1 MRVTNLMMSNN
12 ALYNLQRQEQRL
24 NTLDQQYTTQK
35 KISAPSEDPI
45 IATRA
50 LKLNTTYSEVTQ
62 YVDKN
67 IPDSLAW
74 MSMTQSALENAQSML
89 SGIYEKC
96 VQGNTDGLDDTDR
109 RAIATTLS
117 EYKSQIYQE
126 GTSSYSGRFL
136 FTGFKTDTNL
146 VFTEDTKEKYTISE
160 GVTLDK
166 LSTYSTIINQTAV
179 TDEEPTVVP
188 TRLDFER
195 IRLGY
200 NELDPEE
207 TPAIEKVTYDEDGNE
222 TRETVATVTN
232 TYETYTDFLADVES
246 GAIATDGKLNSD
258 VVAFIADRGELAIGS
273 EVNTSI
279 KALLEGNPDGTGAA
293 TIEVTYQ
300 KNSFKENELRPE
312 HYFTCTRVVDEG
324 LETETTFRY
333 TKKDEDIKYLVNY
346 NQQMTVNVQAKDCF
360 THDIGRDI
368 DELVDIVNAA
378 IDAEDVMNELENKY
392 KAQVEGTEEYEKAKL
407 LYENSKI
414 EYELKTKIMQEAFA
428 KNETRFQDYAI
439 TFSNQSTD
447 VGSREQ
453 RLELIKTRLEN
464 QQTDVEQLQSD
475 NIDVDL
481 SEIIVRYTSAYDV
494 YNAALSATAKSIVD
508 TLLNYL

>member
-67 IPDSLAW
+67 IPDALAW
-74 MSMTQSALENAQSML
+74 MSMTQSALDNTQAML

-96 VQGNTDGLDDTDR
+96 VQGNTDGLSDTDR
-109 RAIATTLS
+109 RAIATTLA
-117 EYKSQIYQE
+117 EYRDQIYQE

-146 VFTEDTKEKYTISE
+146 VFTEDTTERYVINEAITPDS
-160 GVTLDK
+160 LN
-166 LSTYSTIINQTAV
+166 SYSDVAYQVMV
-179 TDEEPTVVP
+179 TDTDEQAAPV
-188 TRLDFER
+188 RMDFNR
-195 IRLGY
+195 IRLAY
-200 NELDPEE
+200 DALDSEVTPTIVGISVDDEGEE
-207 TPAIEKVTYDEDGNE
+207 TSTDLITP
-222 TRETVATVTN
+222 TN
-232 TYETYTDFLADVES
+232 TYETYDDFMKAVEE
-246 GAIATDGKLNSD
+246 GDIASDGKLMSD
-258 VVAFIADRGELAIGS
+258 VVAFIADRGEIMLGDEAY
-273 EVNTSI
+273 NNM
-279 KALLEGNPDGTGAA
+279 KAAFENDEYSR
-293 TIEVTYQ
+293 IEVTYQ
-300 KNSFKENELRPE
+300 KNTFKENELRPE

-324 LETETTFRY
+324 LETEATFQY
-333 TKKDEDIKYLVNY
+333 TKKEEEIKYLVNY
-346 NQQMTVNVQAKDCF
+346 NQQMTVNVQSKDCF
-360 THDIGRDI
+360 THNIGRDI

-378 IDAEDVMNELENKY
+378 ITAEESMNELEKKY
-392 KAQVEGTEEYEKAKL
+392 KAQTEGTEEYSKAKA

-414 EYELKTKIMQEAFA
+414 AYELKCKVMQEAFA
-428 KNETRFQDYAI
+428 DNETRFQAYGV
-439 TFSNQSTD
+439 TFSNCSSD
-447 VGSREQ
+447 VGSKEQ
-453 RLELIKTRLEN
+453 RLDLIKTRLEN
-464 QQTDVEQLQSD
+464 QQADVEQLQSD

>member
-50 LKLNTTYSEVTQ
+50 LKLNTTYSEVSQ

-67 IPDSLAW
+67 IPDALAW
-74 MSMTQSALENAQSML
+74 MSMTQSALDNTQAML

-96 VQGNTDGLDDTDR
+96 VQGNTDGLSDTDR
-109 RAIATTLS
+109 RAIATTLA
-117 EYKSQIYQE
+117 EYRDQIYQE

-146 VFTEDTKEKYTISE
+146 VFTEDTKERYVIDEAITPDS
-160 GVTLDK
+160 LN
-166 LSTYSTIINQTAV
+166 SYSDVAYQVSV
-179 TDEEPTVVP
+179 TDTDEQDAPV
-188 TRLDFER
+188 RMDFHR
-195 IRLGY
+195 IRLAYDAVDLEVTPTISAISIDDEG
-200 NELDPEE
+200 EE
-207 TPAIEKVTYDEDGNE
+207 TSTDLITPTD
-222 TRETVATVTN
+222 
-232 TYETYTDFLADVES
+232 TYETYDDFMKAVEE
-246 GAIATDGKLNSD
+246 GDIATDGKLNPE
-258 VVAFIADRGELAIGS
+258 VVVFIADRGEIMLGEES
-273 EVNTSI
+273 YNTM
-279 KALLEGNPDGTGAA
+279 KAAFENDEYDR
-293 TIEVTYQ
+293 IEVTYQ
-300 KNSFKENELRPE
+300 KSSFKENELRPE

-324 LETETTFRY
+324 LETEATFQY
-333 TKKDEDIKYLVNY
+333 TKKEEEIKYLVNY
-346 NQQMTVNVQAKDCF
+346 NQQMTVNVQGKDCF
-360 THDIGRDI
+360 THNIGRDI

-378 IDAEDVMNELENKY
+378 IAAEDAMNELEKKY
-392 KAQVEGTEEYEKAKL
+392 KALTAGTEEYDKAKA

-414 EYELKTKIMQEAFA
+414 AYELKSKVMQEAFA
-428 KNETRFQDYAI
+428 DNETRFQAYGVM
-439 TFSNQSTD
+439 FSNRASD
-447 VGSREQ
+447 VGSKEQ
-453 RLELIKTRLEN
+453 RLDLIKTRLEN
-464 QQTDVEQLQSD
+464 QQADVEQLQSD